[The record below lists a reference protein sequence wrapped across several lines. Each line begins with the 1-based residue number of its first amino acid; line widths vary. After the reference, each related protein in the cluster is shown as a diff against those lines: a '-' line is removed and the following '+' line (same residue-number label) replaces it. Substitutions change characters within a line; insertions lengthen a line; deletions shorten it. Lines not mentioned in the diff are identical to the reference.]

1 MGVTLTVCQSGY
13 HGLGGYVLNTL
24 IGGARGTDHPN
35 QTRKKK
41 LRFDPSSKAKGAQRS
56 QDLLLWK
63 REHERRGVEAQAA
76 NMAQGRNAQCRV
88 RSVQ

>member
-24 IGGARGTDHPN
+24 IRGARGTDHPN
-35 QTRKKK
+35 QREKK
-41 LRFDPSSKAKGAQRS
+41 LRFDPSPKAEGTQRS
-56 QDLLLWK
+56 KDLLLWK
-63 REHERRGVEAQAA
+63 REHEMRGVEAQAA
-76 NMAQGRNAQCRV
+76 NMAQGRNALCRV